1 MGTKR
6 ITCKFCGEY
15 MKSYDLYTMDLKET
29 YKIVQNSN
37 NRKIYEDYDY

>member
-15 MKSYDLYTMDLKET
+15 MKSYDSYVSHIESSHSESIPQDMTAWRF
-29 YKIVQNSN
+29 V
-37 NRKIYEDYDY
+37 